1 MVMADV
7 FLITDNIAGFAA
19 VGNGALSPDLK
30 ASSSTSGFDRLP
42 QSPARLASLAVAW
55 PPHVLRQEDVAANG
69 AEMFATTHG
78 GFERLAPIYRNALIE
93 TRHSC
98 VPIDWYLKPHS
109 FSERN
114 DLFLDNAVVLLA
126 EAAGKALDQ
135 AGLTADLIDSIVV
148 VCTTGIATPALD
160 ARLMQVMP
168 FRPDVKRL
176 PVFGLGCAGGV
187 VGLARAADM
196 ARAHPDDRVLLLVI
210 ELCALTF
217 RAQDRSKSN
226 LVATALF
233 GDGCAA
239 AVISCRDDVAGP
251 ALGAAHEH
259 TWPDSL
265 DVMGWDVAD
274 DGLKVVFSR
283 DIPTLVENEFRPI
296 AVDFLERQG
305 LTPAGVG
312 GFVCHPGGA
321 KVIEALEACFALEP
335 GALVHTRQVLRDHG
349 NMSAATVLFVLQAML
364 EDGVEGPLLLTTLG
378 PGFTTALMLV
388 HP

>member
-1 MVMADV
+1 MPSAHRPEPV
-7 FLITDNIAGFAA
+7 
-19 VGNGALSPDLK
+19 P
-30 ASSSTSGFDRLP
+30 RL
-42 QSPARLASLAVAW
+42 QSLALAW
-55 PPHVLRQEDVAANG
+55 PPHVLRQDDVATNG

-98 VPIDWYLKPHS
+98 VPIEWYLKPHS

-114 DLFLDNAVVLLA
+114 DLFLEHAVKVLA
-126 EAAGKALDQ
+126 EAAGGALDQ
-135 AGLTADLIDSIVV
+135 AGLAARDIDAIVV
-148 VCTTGIATPALD
+148 VCTTGVATPALD

-168 FRPDVKRL
+168 FRPDVRRA
-176 PVFGLGCAGGV
+176 PIFGLGCAGGV

-196 ARAHPDDRVLLLVI
+196 ARAHPGERVLLLVV

-233 GDGCAA
+233 GDGAAA
-239 AVISCRDDVAGP
+239 AVISCRDDATGP
-251 ALGAAHEH
+251 ALGASREH

-283 DIPTLVENEFRPI
+283 DIPTLVREDFRPV
-296 AVDFLERQG
+296 ATQFLADNG
-305 LTPAGVG
+305 MTAADVG

-321 KVIEALEACFALEP
+321 KVIDALESCFGLTD
-335 GALVHTRQVLRDHG
+335 GALTHTRAVLRDHG
-349 NMSAATVLFVLQAML
+349 NMSAATVLFVLRVML
-364 EDGVEGPLLLTTLG
+364 DDGVKGPLLLTTLG
-378 PGFTTALMLV
+378 PGFTGALMLV
-388 HP
+388 HA

>member
-1 MVMADV
+1 MPHAH
-7 FLITDNIAGFAA
+7 
-19 VGNGALSPDLK
+19 
-30 ASSSTSGFDRLP
+30 
-42 QSPARLASLAVAW
+42 SPAPAPRLQSLALAW
-55 PPHVLRQEDVAANG
+55 PRHVLRQEDVAANG

-98 VPIDWYLKPHS
+98 VPIEWYLKPHS

-114 DLFLDNAVVLLA
+114 ALFIENAVEVLA
-126 EAAGKALDQ
+126 EAAGKALDE
-135 AGLTADLIDSIVV
+135 AGLAAGDIDAIVV
-148 VCTTGIATPALD
+148 VCTTGIATPGLD

-168 FRPDVKRL
+168 FRPDVRRA
-176 PVFGLGCAGGV
+176 PIFGLGCAGGV
-187 VGLARAADM
+187 VGLARAADI
-196 ARAHPDDRVLLLVI
+196 ARAHPDERVLLLVV

-233 GDGCAA
+233 GDGAAA
-239 AVISCRDDVAGP
+239 AVISCREDATGP
-251 ALGAAHEH
+251 VLGASREH

-283 DIPTLVENEFRPI
+283 DIPTLVQEDFRPV
-296 AVDFLERQG
+296 ATRFLADNG
-305 LTPAGVG
+305 MTAADVG

-321 KVIEALEACFALEP
+321 KVIDALEACFDLPAGSLT
-335 GALVHTRQVLRDHG
+335 HTRETLRDHG
-349 NMSAATVLFVLQAML
+349 NMSAATVLFVLKSML
-364 EDGVEGPLLLTTLG
+364 DDAANGPLLLTTLG
-378 PGFTTALMLV
+378 PGFTAALMLV
-388 HP
+388 HA

>member
-1 MVMADV
+1 MPVP
-7 FLITDNIAGFAA
+7 T
-19 VGNGALSPDLK
+19 P
-30 ASSSTSGFDRLP
+30 ASVPRLV
-42 QSPARLASLAVAW
+42 SLALAW
-55 PPHVLRQEDVAANG
+55 PPHLLRQEDVAANG

-78 GFERLAPIYRNALIE
+78 GFERLAPIYRNARIE

-98 VPIDWYLKPHS
+98 EPIEWYLKPHS

-114 DLFLDNAVVLLA
+114 DLFLENAVKVLA
-126 EAAGKALDQ
+126 DAAGKALDQ
-135 AGLTADLIDSIVV
+135 AGLAAQDIDAIVV

-168 FRPDVKRL
+168 FRPDVRRL
-176 PVFGLGCAGGV
+176 PIFGLGCAGGV
-187 VGLARAADM
+187 IGLARAADI
-196 ARAHPDDRVLLLVI
+196 ARSYPDERVLLLVV

-233 GDGCAA
+233 GDGAAA
-239 AVISCRDDVAGP
+239 AVVSCREDAQGP
-251 ALGAAHEH
+251 VLGASQEH

-283 DIPTLVENEFRPI
+283 DIPSLVRDDFRPI
-296 AVDFLERQG
+296 AMDFLARQG
-305 LTPAGVG
+305 LPLADVG

-321 KVIEALEACFALEP
+321 KVIDALEACFSLED
-335 GALVHTRQVLRDHG
+335 GALVYTREILRDHG
-349 NMSAATVLFVLQAML
+349 NMSAATVLFVLKAML
-364 EDGVEGPLLLTTLG
+364 DDGAKGPLLLTTLG
-378 PGFTTALMLV
+378 PGFTAALMLV
-388 HP
+388 HA

>member
-1 MVMADV
+1 MPSAQPPVPV
-7 FLITDNIAGFAA
+7 
-19 VGNGALSPDLK
+19 P
-30 ASSSTSGFDRLP
+30 RL
-42 QSPARLASLAVAW
+42 QSLALAW

-78 GFERLAPIYRNALIE
+78 GFERLAQIYRNALIE

-98 VPIDWYLKPHS
+98 VPIEWYLKPHS

-114 DLFLDNAVVLLA
+114 DLFLENAVIVLA
-126 EAAGKALDQ
+126 EAAEKALMQ
-135 AGLTADLIDSIVV
+135 AGLEPGDIDAIVV

-168 FRPDVKRL
+168 FRPDVRRA
-176 PVFGLGCAGGV
+176 PIFGLGCAGGV

-196 ARAHPDDRVLLLVI
+196 ARAHPDEWVLLLVV

-233 GDGCAA
+233 GDGAAA
-239 AVISCRDDVAGP
+239 AVISCRSDAQGP
-251 ALGAAHEH
+251 ALGASREY

-283 DIPTLVENEFRPI
+283 DIPTLVQEDFRPV
-296 AVDFLERQG
+296 AAKFLADNG
-305 LTPAGVG
+305 MTTTDVG

-321 KVIEALEACFALEP
+321 KVIDALESCFGLKD
-335 GALVHTRQVLRDHG
+335 GGLTHTRAVLLNHG
-349 NMSAATVLFVLQAML
+349 NMSAATVLFVLKAML
-364 EDGVEGPLLLTTLG
+364 DDGARGPLLLTTLG
-378 PGFTTALMLV
+378 PGFTAALMLV
-388 HP
+388 HA

>member
-1 MVMADV
+1 MPPAHAPEPV
-7 FLITDNIAGFAA
+7 
-19 VGNGALSPDLK
+19 P
-30 ASSSTSGFDRLP
+30 RL
-42 QSPARLASLAVAW
+42 QSLALAW

-98 VPIDWYLKPHS
+98 VPIEWYLTPHS

-114 DLFLDNAVVLLA
+114 DLFLDNAVPLLA

-135 AGLTADLIDSIVV
+135 AGLTAGDIDAIVV

-168 FRPDVKRL
+168 FRPDVRRA
-176 PVFGLGCAGGV
+176 PIFGLGCAGGV

-196 ARAHPDDRVLLLVI
+196 ARAHPDERVLLLVV

-233 GDGCAA
+233 GDGAAA
-239 AVISCRDDVAGP
+239 AVISCRPDAAGP
-251 ALGAAHEH
+251 ALGASREH

-283 DIPTLVENEFRPI
+283 DIPTLVQEDFRPV
-296 AVDFLERQG
+296 ARRFLADHG
-305 LTPAGVG
+305 MTAADVG

-321 KVIEALEACFALEP
+321 KVIDALEACFELSD
-335 GALVHTRQVLRDHG
+335 GALVHTRAVLRDHG
-349 NMSAATVLFVLQAML
+349 NMSAATVLFVLKAML
-364 EDGVEGPLLLTTLG
+364 DDGAAGPLLLTTLG
-378 PGFTTALMLV
+378 PGFTAALMLV
-388 HP
+388 DA